1 MSVSLDVRPGASGVG
16 CTEILISNEGAATI
30 DVDVQISGSGV
41 TISPGAL
48 SVTLGGGASITVP
61 VCALALT
68 QSSHKQVQV
77 TALASG
83 RESNT
88 QQGQVN
94 KNGGFTVIIE
104 QYARLSMRADQ
115 PYSEFCRDSIFDA
128 NFTVINY
135 GNDVDTIR
143 LEIINQKDLENAG
156 FTVALSQPLIELD
169 SQGDMTVPITVRAG
183 NATKIVEK
191 GNYTLIVKASTTL
204 VGETEARS
212 VTATL
217 HIIECEEIEEIAEV
231 PPVAIADDD
240 WNSQSQVLPGVVV
253 SFTGIGTDEDGNIVL
268 YEWDFNGDGVYEW
281 SSNESGNATFT
292 FNREGTYTAVLRVTD
307 NDGLTATDS
316 RVITVGDGGG
326 SDVDSGFLPA
336 PSLAASVAAV
346 AIIALRRPR
355 KP

>member
-1 MSVSLDVRPGASGVG
+1 MSGG
-16 CTEILISNEGAATI
+16 
-30 DVDVQISGSGV
+30 GV
-41 TISPGAL
+41 TISPAAI
-48 SVTLGGGASITVP
+48 SVVLAAGVDITVP
-61 VCALALT
+61 VCAIAAT
-68 QSSHKQVQV
+68 RSNHKQVQV

-104 QYARLSMRADQ
+104 QFARLSISADQ
-115 PYSEFCRDSIFDA
+115 PYSEFCRDSIL
-128 NFTVINY
+128 NTSFTVLNY
-135 GNDVDTIR
+135 GNWVDTIL
-143 LEIINQKDLENAG
+143 LEVLNQKDLENAG

-217 HIIECEEIEEIAEV
+217 HIIECEEIAE
-231 PPVAIADDD
+231 
-240 WNSQSQVLPGVVV
+240 
-253 SFTGIGTDEDGNIVL
+253 
-268 YEWDFNGDGVYEW
+268 
-281 SSNESGNATFT
+281 
-292 FNREGTYTAVLRVTD
+292 
-307 NDGLTATDS
+307 
-316 RVITVGDGGG
+316 GDGGG
-326 SDVDSGFLPA
+326 NVATVLVTQSADGSSYYFEPAVLQVSVGDTVEFVWYNGSHNIVQVSDAEATLYESGFRSGDPVVGGNWTLPAEYTATNGTLEYVCEPHVVMDMRGTIIVGSGAAPDNGSGGGDDSSGDDADGDLQGLPA
-336 PSLAASVAAV
+336 PSLAAAVAAV
-346 AIIALRRPR
+346 AVIALFRPR